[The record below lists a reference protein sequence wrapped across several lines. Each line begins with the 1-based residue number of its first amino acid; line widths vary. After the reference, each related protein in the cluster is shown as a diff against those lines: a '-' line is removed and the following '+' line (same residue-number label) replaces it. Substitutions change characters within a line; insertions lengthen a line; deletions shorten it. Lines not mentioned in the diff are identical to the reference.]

1 MLRELMMG
9 REWLLR
15 HSGHSY
21 PRVEGREELTTSA
34 HGALKHLKHDAS
46 RPEVLGP
53 RASGG
58 LAAVSQQSR
67 STTWSLTRRLKR
79 SVAGWASTWSVRN
92 EDV

>member
-1 MLRELMMG
+1 M
-9 REWLLR
+9 R
-15 HSGHSY
+15 HSSDSY
-21 PRVEGREELTTSA
+21 PWSGREELTTSA

-46 RPEVLGP
+46 RPGVVDS

-58 LAAVSQQSR
+58 LAVVSLYNR

-79 SVAGWASTWSVRN
+79 SAAGWASTWVRSV